1 MVWKQGGV
9 CYRETVLVFYYIF
22 IFNLSEFRLINI
34 VCNDSY
40 AAMIRPVKT
49 DIRCLDD
56 YNLVIDL
63 VETSPKWIIKWH
75 IIH

>member
-9 CYRETVLVFYYIF
+9 CYRETFLVFYYIF

-40 AAMIRPVKT
+40 AAMIRSVKN
-49 DIRCLDD
+49 RHQVFGRL
-56 YNLVIDL
+56 
-63 VETSPKWIIKWH
+63 
-75 IIH
+75 